1 MRATL
6 VVAGLVLVVLVG
18 GLWLGQ
24 RRLIYLPDAS
34 AVPPASTVLAGAE
47 DVTVTTADG
56 LALGAYLVHP
66 HPSSDRRMAVLL
78 APGNGGNRLGRVPLA
93 RALAAQGLTVL
104 LMDYRGYG
112 GNPGRPTQAGLFLD
126 VRAAWAFLARA
137 WPENRIVYFGES
149 LGCAVVADLATEH
162 PPAGLF
168 LRSPFVDLAAA
179 GRHNYP
185 YLPVGLLLRDR
196 LPVAEK
202 LAGVRAPTV
211 VLYGTADSIVPAEQ
225 SREVAERAGGVVDV
239 IAVEGADH
247 NDPVLFDSPTVV
259 SAVVALANR
268 VQAGILAHRLGLVD
282 DQFRPVAPVDP
293 AD

>member
-1 MRATL
+1 MRASI
-6 VVAGLVLVVLVG
+6 VVTGALLVLLVG

-34 AVPPASTVLAGAE
+34 AVPAASTVLPGAE
-47 DVTVTTADG
+47 DVALTTADG

-66 HPSSDRRMAVLL
+66 RPSSDRRMAVLL

-93 RALAAQGLTVL
+93 RALAGQGLTVL

-137 WPENRIVYFGES
+137 WPESRIIYFGES
-149 LGCAVVADLATEH
+149 LGCAVVADLAVEH

-185 YLPVGLLLRDR
+185 FLPVGLLLRDR
-196 LPVAEK
+196 LPVAET
-202 LAGVRAPTV
+202 LAGVRVPTV

-239 IAVEGADH
+239 IAVERADH
-247 NDPVLFDSPTVV
+247 NDPALFDGPTVV
-259 SAVVALANR
+259 SALVALANR
-268 VQAGILAHRLGLVD
+268 VDA
-282 DQFRPVAPVDP
+282 
-293 AD
+293 